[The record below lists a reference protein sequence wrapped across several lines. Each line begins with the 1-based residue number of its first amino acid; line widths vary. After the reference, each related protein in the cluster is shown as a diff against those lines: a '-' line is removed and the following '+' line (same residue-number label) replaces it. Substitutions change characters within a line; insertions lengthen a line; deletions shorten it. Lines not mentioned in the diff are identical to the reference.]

1 MNNGTPMENRN
12 IKDLRTKKGRA
23 VPIEYIEA
31 PKAVRRA
38 DRTVTASNEIA
49 FERATEGVIE
59 SYTVVGRD
67 GTVLKPTMSDG
78 FYMSEANPLNISIVL
93 RPIIL
98 AKNATALPAMASVAA
113 ARAIESI
120 SDLKIGILWAN
131 DLCYKDKII
140 ATVRADLSV
149 LNENFVS
156 HIVLG
161 VAFNMVPEY
170 FAPRLSDI
178 VAAVFNNQS
187 HDPSERLTEAFIN
200 EFFAL
205 YENYNN
211 DRSFMSEYKSRS
223 ILLGRRVKVPR
234 DGRRPITAKVC
245 DIDGD
250 ARLIVETKD
259 GERIPIYSRSG
270 VIF

>member
-1 MNNGTPMENRN
+1 MNNGTPAENLN
-12 IKDLRTKKGRA
+12 IKDLRTKKGR
-23 VPIEYIEA
+23 PIPVEYVEA
-31 PKAVRRA
+31 PKVTRRS
-38 DRTVTASNEIA
+38 DRTVVAANKVA
-49 FERATEGVIE
+49 LERATEGVVE
-59 SYTVVGRD
+59 GYTVVGRD
-67 GTVLKPTMSDG
+67 GTILKEGMSDG
-78 FYMSEANPLNISIVL
+78 FYMSEAKPLNISIVL

-98 AKNATALPAMASVAA
+98 AKNATAIPAMAAVAA

-120 SDLKIGILWAN
+120 SDLKIGVLWAN
-131 DLCYKDKII
+131 DLCYKDKLI

-156 HIVLG
+156 HIALG
-161 VAFNMVPEY
+161 VAFNIVPEY

-187 HDPSERLTEAFIN
+187 HDPAERLAEAFIN

-223 ILLGRRVKVPR
+223 ILLGRRVKIRDENGRLVP
-234 DGRRPITAKVC
+234 GKVC
-245 DIDGD
+245 DVDRD
-250 ARLIVETKD
+250 ARLIVEIKD
-259 GERIPIYSRSG
+259 GEHIPIYSRSG
-270 VIF
+270 IIF